1 MNFFNRAFDKYIQ
14 AREAQAERF
23 VNEYMA
29 DRGIDGLDGLNIDS
43 RD

>member
-23 VNEYMA
+23 VNDYMA
-29 DRGIDGLDGLNIDS
+29 ERGLESFLDLTVDPRG
-43 RD
+43 

>member
-1 MNFFNRAFDKYIQ
+1 MNFFNRAFDKYVQ

-23 VNEYMA
+23 VSEYMA
-29 DRGIDGLDGLNIDS
+29 DRGLDSLDALNIES